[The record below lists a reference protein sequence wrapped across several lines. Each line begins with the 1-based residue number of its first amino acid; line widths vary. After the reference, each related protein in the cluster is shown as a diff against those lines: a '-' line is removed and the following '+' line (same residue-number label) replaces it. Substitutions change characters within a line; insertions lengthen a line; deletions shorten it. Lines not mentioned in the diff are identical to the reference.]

1 MGIRSKSSTIDQGLM
16 ANDKPKSLR
25 HIRNSIFQKGNTV
38 NLLLRRVMFLIVF
51 ASTLA
56 INAGCNSE
64 SETPPETAAVVTSQ
78 SPAVVPSPSP
88 SPVVTPSRDPY
99 NEAINI
105 ASSAIE
111 YSKAAL
117 VREDWMM
124 IARRW
129 QQAVESLQAVPE
141 SHPQYATAQEKIPQY
156 QRFAQDAQIK
166 AKPQQQATTN
176 AAGDVSPD
184 FFIVPIKERITGIP
198 LVEVEI
204 NNNRM
209 FDMLFDTGA
218 SRTLLS
224 GTVASTLNLKAV
236 DTAYAGIADGSVVEF
251 PVVHVNSLEVDGR
264 IKRNFK
270 AAVAPNMPVGLLG
283 QDFFE
288 GYDVTVKQNAIEFR
302 RR

>member
-1 MGIRSKSSTIDQGLM
+1 M
-16 ANDKPKSLR
+16 
-25 HIRNSIFQKGNTV
+25 
-38 NLLLRRVMFLIVF
+38 NLLLRRVPFFLIF
-51 ASTLA
+51 ASVLSLNTA
-56 INAGCNSE
+56 CNSE
-64 SETPPETAAVVTSQ
+64 SEIISETTAVIASP

-88 SPVVTPSRDPY
+88 SPATNPGLDPY

-111 YSKAAL
+111 YSKTAL
-117 VREDWMM
+117 VREDWTM

-129 QQAVESLQAVPE
+129 QQAAEALKAVPE

-156 QRFAQDAQIK
+156 ERFAQEATAK
-166 AKPQQQATTN
+166 ANPQQPTTVN

-184 FFIVPIKERITGIP
+184 FFIVPIKERISGIP
-198 LVEVEI
+198 LVEVKI
-204 NNNRM
+204 NDNRE

-224 GTVASTLNLKAV
+224 GTAASTLSLQVVSKS
-236 DTAYAGIADGSVVEF
+236 YAKIADGSVVEF
-251 PVVHVNSLEVDGR
+251 PVVHVNSLEVDNR

-288 GYDVTVKQNAIEFR
+288 GYDVTVKQNAIEFQR
-302 RR
+302 R